1 MVSTTSIFVSALAFT
16 SSLVSSTPTLLTRD
30 GQNTTSSS
38 SGKVEFQ
45 FPLSPKI
52 MLISLFAP
60 EDVWTESLGLTNN
73 ITLPGLSP
81 LFPSI
86 GCNDDASI
94 CHMTTGESEINAACS
109 TSAMLLAEEFDLTS
123 TYFLIGGIAGINPYM
138 GTTGSVGFA
147 RYAVQVALGYEIDT
161 RQIPSNWSTGYW
173 LFGSNQPGEPATT
186 IYGTEVYELNTNLR
200 DKVMGYVGDVKLND
214 TQEAAE
220 YRSKYDY
227 SPANQPPQIFKGD
240 VSTSDV
246 YFAGNLLDEAFGNIT
261 SLWTNGTGQYA
272 LTAEEDNAIFEAMVR
287 SHTAKKM
294 DFSRVVLMRTASD
307 FDRGYGGSDA
317 VTAFQA
323 EQYGF
328 EIAIANIQIA
338 YTPIIEGIL
347 NDWESTFSSGVAPQ
361 DEWLYNADIF
371 HTLVQRKREVREF
384 ERMIKRSQIAKFRR

>member
-1 MVSTTSIFVSALAFT
+1 MVSTTSILASALAIT
-16 SSLVSSTPTLLTRD
+16 SSLVSASPTFVTKTND
-30 GQNTTSSS
+30 NGT
-38 SGKVEFQ
+38 SGKLEFE
-45 FPLSPKI
+45 FPLKPKI

-60 EDVWTESLGLTNN
+60 EDVWTQSLGLTNN

-109 TSAMLLAEEFDLTS
+109 TSAMLLADEFDFTS

-147 RYAVQVALGYEIDT
+147 RYAVQVALGYEIDS

-173 LFGSNQPGEPATT
+173 LFGSSQPGEPATT

-200 DKVMGYVGDVKLND
+200 EKVMGYLGDVQLND
-214 TQEAAE
+214 TAEAAE

-227 SPANQPPQIFKGD
+227 SPANQSPQIFKGD
-240 VSTSDV
+240 VATSDV

-261 SLWTNGTGQYA
+261 SLWTNGTGKYA

-317 VTAFQA
+317 WVVTAFQA

-347 NDWESTFSSGVAPQ
+347 NDWDSTFSKGVSPQ

-384 ERMIKRSQIAKFRR
+384 ERMMKRSQVGKFRR

>member
-1 MVSTTSIFVSALAFT
+1 MVPSTTSLIALALASISPLVAASPAIVSRA
-16 SSLVSSTPTLLTRD
+16 SSNSTKKLD
-30 GQNTTSSS
+30 F
-38 SGKVEFQ
+38 E
-45 FPLSPKI
+45 FPLTPKI

-60 EDVWTESLGLTNN
+60 EDVWTQSLGLTNN

-109 TSAMLLAEEFDLTS
+109 TSAMLLAKEFDFTS

-147 RYAVQVALGYEIDT
+147 RYAVQVALGYEIDA
-161 RQIPSNWSTGYW
+161 RQIPSNWTTGYW
-173 LFGSNQPGEPATT
+173 LFGSSQPGEPATT

-200 DKVMGYVGDVKLND
+200 EKVMAYTNNVQLND
-214 TQEAAE
+214 TEEAAS
-220 YRSKYDY
+220 YRQKYNY
-227 SPANQPPQIFKGD
+227 APANQPPQIFKGD
-240 VSTSDV
+240 VATSDV

-261 SLWTNGTGQYA
+261 SLWTNGTGKYA

-287 SHTAKKM
+287 SHMAKQM

-307 FDRGYGGSDA
+307 FDRGYQNSDA

-323 EQYGF
+323 EQGGF
-328 EIAIANIQIA
+328 LPAIANIKIVYQ
-338 YTPIIEGIL
+338 PIIEGIL
-347 NDWESTFSSGVAPQ
+347 KDWESTFSSGVSPQ
-361 DEWLYNADIF
+361 DQWLYNADIF
-371 HTLVQRKREVREF
+371 HNLVQRKREVREF
-384 ERMIKRSQIAKFRR
+384 ERSVKRSQVAKFRR